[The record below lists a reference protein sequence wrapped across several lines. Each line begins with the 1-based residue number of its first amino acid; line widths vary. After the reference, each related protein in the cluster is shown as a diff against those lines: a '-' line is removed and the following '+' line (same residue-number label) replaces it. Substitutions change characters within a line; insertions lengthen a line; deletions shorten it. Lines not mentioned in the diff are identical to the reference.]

1 MITTAQKK
9 LISKAFNSFRRLDNI
24 THTPYREELFR
35 LEKNYE
41 KRHRKFCS
49 GRSYGLSVSDAAKYW
64 TVCHLLDAYDKPDTY
79 DVSDYLDVKTSIFTA
94 QAIALNYPDM
104 LELAF
109 LEFDRS
115 EFEALDYC
123 KLMEV

>member
-1 MITTAQKK
+1 
-9 LISKAFNSFRRLDNI
+9 
-24 THTPYREELFR
+24 
-35 LEKNYE
+35 
-41 KRHRKFCS
+41 
-49 GRSYGLSVSDAAKYW
+49 
-64 TVCHLLDAYDKPDTY
+64 LLDAYDKPDTY
-79 DVSDYLDVKTSIFTA
+79 DVSDYLDVKKSIFVA
-94 QAIALNYPDM
+94 QAIALNYPDV

>member
-9 LISKAFNSFRRLDNI
+9 LISKAFNSFRSLDNI

-35 LEKNYE
+35 LEKDYE
-41 KRHRKFCS
+41 KRHRKTFFD
-49 GRSYGLSVSDAAKYW
+49 RSYGLSVSDAAKYF
-64 TVCHLLDAYDKPDTY
+64 TVCHLLEAYDKPDRY
-79 DVSDYLDVKTSIFTA
+79 DVSDYLDVKKSIFAA
-94 QAIALNYPDM
+94 QSIALNYPDI